1 MDWTGQS
8 EMHEGRL
15 DSTHNPN
22 EYFGLFSYLSSI
34 LHGMFDEKAE
44 EGIFVVLKGFTK
56 QLPSW
61 LGLLQ
66 RC

>member
-1 MDWTGQS
+1 
-8 EMHEGRL
+8 
-15 DSTHNPN
+15 
-22 EYFGLFSYLSSI
+22 
-34 LHGMFDEKAE
+34 MFDEKAE